1 MALELTILDPSA
13 GPPTSRPRR
22 APRPATLDGLVVGA
36 IWNSRPHGDKI
47 IQMVIDRLRERYKL
61 KGVVF
66 RRKPYL
72 GNAAPPEVYDE
83 LIGQVDFAITGVG
96 D

>member
-1 MALELTILDPSA
+1 MALDLTILDPLA
-13 GPPTSRPRR
+13 GPPSGSPHR

-36 IWNSRPHGDKI
+36 IWNSRPHGDKV
-47 IQMVIDRLRERYKL
+47 IQMVIDGLQERYKL

-66 RRKPYL
+66 RQKPYL

-83 LIGQVDFAITGVG
+83 LVGRVDVAITGVG